1 MQATAQFQGAQ
12 SKANDL
18 HESVRSLLAQ
28 KGNGLWS
35 ISPEESVYEAIERMS
50 EKHVGALVVLSE
62 GHLAGIITERDYARK
77 VILKGRQ
84 SRETQ
89 VREIMTAPVL
99 FVTPDQ
105 TAGECMQLMT
115 SRRVRH
121 LPVVEAHRPVGMLSI
136 GDLVNWI
143 IGAQEQTIRHLHHYI
158 AGSYPA

>member
-1 MQATAQFQGAQ
+1 MQATAQAEVI
-12 SKANDL
+12 DL
-18 HESVRSLLAQ
+18 HGTVRSLLAHKDQ
-28 KGNGLWS
+28 TLWS
-35 ISPEESVYEAIERMS
+35 ISPDASVYEAIESMS
-50 EKHVGALVVLSE
+50 EKHIGALVVLGE

-89 VREIMTAPVL
+89 VREIMSAPVL

-105 TAGECMQLMT
+105 TIAECMQLMT

-121 LPVVEAHRPVGMLSI
+121 LPVVEGHRAIGMLSI

-143 IGAQEQTIRHLHHYI
+143 ISAQEQTIRHLHNYI
-158 AGSYPA
+158 AGSYPV

>member
-1 MQATAQFQGAQ
+1 MQATAQPQAI
-12 SKANDL
+12 NL
-18 HESVRSLLAQ
+18 HETVRSLLAQ
-28 KGNGLWS
+28 KGHALWS
-35 ISPEESVYEAIERMS
+35 ITPEETVYEAIERMS

-105 TAGECMQLMT
+105 TIAECMQLMT
-115 SRRVRH
+115 SRRLTH
-121 LPVVEAHRPVGMLSI
+121 LPVVEAHRALGML
-136 GDLVNWI
+136 
-143 IGAQEQTIRHLHHYI
+143 
-158 AGSYPA
+158 

>member
-1 MQATAQFQGAQ
+1 MLATAQSQAIDLQGT
-12 SKANDL
+12 
-18 HESVRSLLAQ
+18 VRSLLAHKDQ
-28 KGNGLWS
+28 AVWS
-35 ISPEESVYEAIERMS
+35 ISPEASVYEAIESMS
-50 EKHVGALVVLSE
+50 EKHIGALVVLSE

-89 VREIMTAPVL
+89 VREIMSAPVL

-105 TAGECMQLMT
+105 TIAECMQLMT

-121 LPVVEAHRPVGMLSI
+121 LPVVEGHRAVGMLSI

-143 IGAQEQTIRHLHHYI
+143 ISAQEQTIRHLHSYI
-158 AGSYPA
+158 TGSYPA